1 MIGLQINAIRGSSW
15 EGIDALATLARSL
28 ARSSSTADG
37 LVEEHRENLH

>member
-15 EGIDALATLARSL
+15 EGIDALATLARS
-28 ARSSSTADG
+28 SSTADG